1 MVELFPRA
9 KHVRWSNGEPVVD
22 RSERKYYEDRP
33 AAGFQGFLHPEELV
47 AMAKHAN
54 LSERVSVDSLRD
66 VIDLLL
72 THSSHHSPTRALAV
86 STSPSSLC

>member
-1 MVELFPRA
+1 MVQLFPRA

-22 RSERKYYEDRP
+22 KSERKYYADKP

-54 LSERVSVDSLRD
+54 LSERVS
-66 VIDLLL
+66 I
-72 THSSHHSPTRALAV
+72 A
-86 STSPSSLC
+86 STLPSSICH